1 MLIFT
6 LHRTGTFL
14 TPTWFK
20 HRFAVSIL
28 LNLENSTLV
37 LMCCLLFQV
46 MKTAEKMKEEG
57 FTEISTVECLLR
69 ELQVRK
75 ITQSLFDPLRPFTER
90 ETTENDDDPASK
102 KVKVDDEN
110 GAVEN
115 VETPKNGDASKAEE
129 MNKTFVTAVP
139 LLKMPGHTGYLTFA
153 TLPPNP
159 KYED

>member
-1 MLIFT
+1 
-6 LHRTGTFL
+6 
-14 TPTWFK
+14 
-20 HRFAVSIL
+20 
-28 LNLENSTLV
+28 
-37 LMCCLLFQV
+37 

-90 ETTENDDDPASK
+90 EQTESVGDDPASK
-102 KVKVDDEN
+102 KVKIEDEN
-110 GAVEN
+110 GSVEN
-115 VETPKNGDASKAEE
+115 VEPSKNGDSSKAEE
-129 MNKTFVTAVP
+129 MTKTFVTAVP